1 MSRGVRPPDV
11 HRSVEATVD
20 CTFLLGDHL
29 NLLSDGGLHCINGK
43 KVALVDVVLGEHLEK
58 KSFFQVRQ
66 VRCSFY
72 FSRAAD
78 ETFPK
83 LFTEPCHGNVISLP
97 LWEAAALFVS
107 TIVKH
112 PVFRKLNL
120 HDVEGSFLFL
130 IFTKKNSW
138 TNAFL
143 LETLKPPVQL
153 LKKVIFQNYLLYINF
168 FFFYFYFWFYKKAN
182 FVHVSYEKN

>member
-66 VRCSFY
+66 VRCSFH

-83 LFTEPCHGNVISLP
+83 LFTVMP
-97 LWEAAALFVS
+97 W
-107 TIVKH
+107 
-112 PVFRKLNL
+112 
-120 HDVEGSFLFL
+120 
-130 IFTKKNSW
+130 
-138 TNAFL
+138 
-143 LETLKPPVQL
+143 
-153 LKKVIFQNYLLYINF
+153 
-168 FFFYFYFWFYKKAN
+168 
-182 FVHVSYEKN
+182 